1 LKNARGE
8 RKITSEMD
16 SIDTDMDAHQIQDEP
31 IENIE
36 EVLEHLDDLD
46 NETRLEVLYQEI
58 NHFIMH
64 GIQPNE
70 NWYQERMYYVQEYQ
84 TIQWGDL
91 AARSYQ
97 KDNVIYELSLS
108 IIDHIDQL
116 EEEWSTSPVFNLCV
130 YQRLLGLIRTVW
142 RRYAQEYG
150 TSPHTVDI
158 LDLMNGMDNM

>member
-1 LKNARGE
+1 
-8 RKITSEMD
+8 MD
-16 SIDTDMDAHQIQDEP
+16 SMNDMDERSNYDEP

-36 EVLEHLDDLD
+36 EKLEHLEDLD
-46 NETRLEVLYQEI
+46 NETRLEVLYEEI
-58 NHFIMH
+58 NHFIIH

-70 NWYQERMYYVQEYQ
+70 KWYEERMYYVQEYQ

-108 IIDHIDQL
+108 IVDHLEQL

-130 YQRLLGLIRTVW
+130 YQRLLESIRTVW
-142 RRYAQEYG
+142 RQYAREYG
-150 TSPHTVDI
+150 VSAHTVDI
-158 LDLMNGMDNM
+158 LDLMNGMDSM

>member
-1 LKNARGE
+1 
-8 RKITSEMD
+8 M
-16 SIDTDMDAHQIQDEP
+16 DMDDVDTYQEQPEF

-36 EVLEHLDDLD
+36 EQLAHLDDLD

-64 GIQPNE
+64 GIQPID
-70 NWYQERMYYVQEYQ
+70 NWYEERMFYIQEYQ
-84 TIQWGDL
+84 TIQWNDL
-91 AARSYQ
+91 AVRSYQ
-97 KDNVIYELSLS
+97 KDDVMYELSLS
-108 IIDHIDQL
+108 IVDHIDQL

-130 YQRLLGLIRTVW
+130 YQRLLESIRTVW

-150 TSPHTVDI
+150 VSADTVDI

>member
-1 LKNARGE
+1 
-8 RKITSEMD
+8 MD
-16 SIDTDMDAHQIQDEP
+16 IDDMDQQEQQEQEQQEQEQQSEDP

-36 EVLEHLDDLD
+36 EQLLKLDDLD

-70 NWYQERMYYVQEYQ
+70 DWYEERMFYVQEYQ
-84 TIQWGDL
+84 TIQWNDL
-91 AARSYQ
+91 AVRSYQ
-97 KDNVIYELSLS
+97 KDDVMYELSLS
-108 IIDHIDQL
+108 IVDHIDQL
-116 EEEWSTSPVFNLCV
+116 EEEWSTSPIFNLCV
-130 YQRLLGLIRTVW
+130 YQRLLESIRTVW

-150 TSPHTVDI
+150 VSANSVDI

>member
-1 LKNARGE
+1 MN
-8 RKITSEMD
+8 
-16 SIDTDMDAHQIQDEP
+16 DMDTHQQDP

-36 EVLEHLDDLD
+36 EKLEHLDDLD
-46 NETRLEVLYQEI
+46 NETRLEVLYEEI

-64 GIQPNE
+64 GIQPND
-70 NWYQERMYYVQEYQ
+70 NWYQERMYYIQEYQ

-91 AARSYQ
+91 ATRSYH
-97 KDNVIYELSLS
+97 KDNVMYELSLS
-108 IIDHIDQL
+108 ILDHIEQL

-130 YQRLLGLIRTVW
+130 YQRLLESIRTVW

-150 TSPHTVDI
+150 VSADTVDI

>member
-1 LKNARGE
+1 
-8 RKITSEMD
+8 MD

>member
-1 LKNARGE
+1 MN
-8 RKITSEMD
+8 
-16 SIDTDMDAHQIQDEP
+16 DMDERSNYDEP

-36 EVLEHLDDLD
+36 EKLEHLEDLD
-46 NETRLEVLYQEI
+46 NETRLEVLYEEI
-58 NHFIMH
+58 NHFIIH

-70 NWYQERMYYVQEYQ
+70 KWYEERMYYVQEYQ

-108 IIDHIDQL
+108 IVDHLEQL

-130 YQRLLGLIRTVW
+130 YQRLLESIRTVW
-142 RRYAQEYG
+142 RQYAREYG
-150 TSPHTVDI
+150 VSAHTVDI
-158 LDLMNGMDNM
+158 LDLMNGMDSM